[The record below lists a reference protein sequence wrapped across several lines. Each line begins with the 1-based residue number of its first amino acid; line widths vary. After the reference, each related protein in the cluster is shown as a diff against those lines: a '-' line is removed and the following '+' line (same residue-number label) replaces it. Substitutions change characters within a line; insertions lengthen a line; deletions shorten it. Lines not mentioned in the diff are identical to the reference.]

1 MSADGPPRPPGRP
14 RDAAPPGGETRAAS
28 SGGTSHAHAGPP
40 QARGAPWAE
49 TRAASPGG
57 TSTPSGGSPAHWLR
71 VTVAWA
77 SPRAQGVV
85 EVDLPP
91 GATVAD
97 AVAAARAIERAG
109 VEPGLAG
116 FAIFGQTARPGTP
129 VADGD
134 RVEITRPLVADPR
147 AARRDRAA
155 AHPLPP
161 GGTRQKRPTSR

>member
-1 MSADGPPRPPGRP
+1 MS
-14 RDAAPPGGETRAAS
+14 TS
-28 SGGTSHAHAGPP
+28 SGGRSAD
-40 QARGAPWAE
+40 
-49 TRAASPGG
+49 
-57 TSTPSGGSPAHWLR
+57 WLR

-77 SPRAQGVV
+77 SPRAQGLA

-91 GATVAD
+91 GATVGD
-97 AVAAARAIERAG
+97 AVAAARAVECSG
-109 VEPGLAG
+109 VEPGLVG

-161 GGTRQKRPTSR
+161 GGTRRKRPTSR

>member
-14 RDAAPPGGETRAAS
+14 KDAAPPGGETRAAS
-28 SGGTSHAHAGPP
+28 PGGKSH
-40 QARGAPWAE
+40 ARGAPRGKS
-49 TRAASPGG
+49 RAASPGG
-57 TSTPSGGSPAHWLR
+57 TSTPSGGRSAHWLR

-77 SPRAQGVV
+77 SPLAQGLV

-97 AVAAARAIERAG
+97 AVVAAGAIERAG
-109 VEPGLAG
+109 VEPGLVG
-116 FAIFGQTARPGTP
+116 FAIFGQTAHPGTP

-147 AARRDRAA
+147 VARRDRAA

>member
-1 MSADGPPRPPGRP
+1 MSAYRPPPPGRP
-14 RDAAPPGGETRAAS
+14 RDAVPPGGETRAAN
-28 SGGTSHAHAGPP
+28 SGGRSPHPPGGSERSSLRGDQTADGPP
-40 QARGAPWAE
+40 
-49 TRAASPGG
+49 ASTEPASSEGR
-57 TSTPSGGSPAHWLR
+57 STDRLR
-71 VTVAWA
+71 ITVAWA
-77 SPRAQGVV
+77 SPRAQGLV

-109 VEPGLAG
+109 VEPGLVG
-116 FAIFGQTARPGTP
+116 FAIFGQTARPGTLG
-129 VADGD
+129 ADGD

-161 GGTRQKRPTSR
+161 GGTRQKRPTAR

>member
-1 MSADGPPRPPGRP
+1 M
-14 RDAAPPGGETRAAS
+14 
-28 SGGTSHAHAGPP
+28 
-40 QARGAPWAE
+40 
-49 TRAASPGG
+49 
-57 TSTPSGGSPAHWLR
+57 STPSGGRSADRLR

-77 SPRAQGVV
+77 SPRAQGLA

-91 GATVAD
+91 GATVGD
-97 AVAAARAIERAG
+97 AVAAARAVECSG
-109 VEPGLAG
+109 VEPGLVG

-161 GGTRQKRPTSR
+161 GGNRQKRPTRP

>member
-1 MSADGPPRPPGRP
+1 M
-14 RDAAPPGGETRAAS
+14 
-28 SGGTSHAHAGPP
+28 
-40 QARGAPWAE
+40 
-49 TRAASPGG
+49 
-57 TSTPSGGSPAHWLR
+57 
-71 VTVAWA
+71 TVAWA
-77 SPRAQGVV
+77 SPRAQGLV

-97 AVAAARAIERAG
+97 AVAAARAVERAG
-109 VEPGLAG
+109 VEPGLVG

-161 GGTRQKRPTSR
+161 GAHARSGRRPADGRRPTGGRVGDRRQSADAVPPRPP